1 MVIASRTEPRTTCG
15 LVEQTS
21 APPPR
26 RHLGATDPIKDQH
39 VNIAHFNMKNKNV
52 SFDKK
57 SRIPAEA
64 RGGEVEQPVLG
75 GFV

>member
-1 MVIASRTEPRTTCG
+1 
-15 LVEQTS
+15 
-21 APPPR
+21 
-26 RHLGATDPIKDQH
+26 

-75 GFV
+75 GFVKLCVD